1 MAERKI
7 ISSASESMDLRDYL
21 AVLRRHRLLIAV
33 VTACVL
39 AIVLLWSFQR
49 TPVYVSQTKV
59 LIKPITLNPTLDQGL
74 AGNDLIN
81 PENQQQ
87 LVESTTV
94 ASRVDKL
101 MPSPRTPEE
110 LRKSVSSSVLPASS
124 VLGCLALG
132 LVILSLGL
140 LGFGPLSSG
149 PARLTP
155 CMPCH
160 PHDFTRP
167 SAALLGTASARSPE
181 LARQGAVV
189 GREAA
194 CGIAADNLLIG
205 RTERR
210 NIWRTSRHRLRP
222 SVDEQAPWI
231 SLGGCWARTGSRCRF
246 RARGL
251 PGCAGG
257 TDG

>member
-1 MAERKI
+1 LAERKI
-7 ISSASESMDLRDYL
+7 ISSASESMDLRGYL

-33 VTACVL
+33 VTPCVL
-39 AIVLLWSFQR
+39 AIMLLWSFQR
-49 TPVYVSQTKV
+49 TPVYVSQTKM
-59 LIKPITLNPTLDQGL
+59 LIKPITLSPTLDQGL